1 MKRCEWSRGYF
12 CAVAKLMELDGL
24 VSTDAQELFGAGG
37 DWKQA
42 DPEDIKTFRK
52 YGAIPNAERL
62 ADEAGGKP

>member
-1 MKRCEWSRGYF
+1 
-12 CAVAKLMELDGL
+12 MELDGL

-62 ADEAGGKP
+62 ADEAGGKGE